1 MCHTD
6 KWANQPATL
15 PTPPGPLA
23 CGPHCLLWWLIHPSS
38 ELYFHLASWH
48 GKFCAPPTVAERPG
62 FAHTVCH
69 TAQCYSV
76 LVASPTYFNMF
87 RHAAEP
93 RSSERERLNSM
104 FVGRGAHQLARLR
117 PRVFRLTTISSN
129 MDKRTHCNNKL
140 LRLPK
145 KSKLS
150 CSKQQ
155 KCPPPSA
162 GRNTP
167 MNCSFHTFVLTLYSN
182 GTYSTPLQFSLNP
195 TVALLRLLS
204 QEMLTQDSPKE
215 DSATFGK
222 SVKASLK
229 LWARLPSTLRQ
240 VPPVIFFDHA
250 REKYVL
256 VDRLWHLLL
265 CPYIATIIY
274 FHFLASRFHLA
285 FETKL
290 NKQIV
295 SIAVFLLINQ
305 CGKTC
310 ESQWTLWNFTLPN
323 CMDNPIPTL
332 ITDTSISI
340 YSGHLLTFA

>member
-1 MCHTD
+1 MGLT
-6 KWANQPATL
+6 
-15 PTPPGPLA
+15 A
-23 CGPHCLLWWLIHPSS
+23 CFGGSS
-38 ELYFHLASWH
+38 THLASSTFTLPH
-48 GKFCAPPTVAERPG
+48 DMGNFARLKLSLRGRALHIPSATRP
-62 FAHTVCH
+62 
-69 TAQCYSV
+69 SV
-76 LVASPTYFNMF
+76 TIKPLVASPTYFNMF

-145 KSKLS
+145 KSKPS

-155 KCPPPSA
+155 KCPPSA

-195 TVALLRLLS
+195 TVAFLRLLS

-222 SVKASLK
+222 SVKVSLK
-229 LWARLPSTLRQ
+229 L
-240 VPPVIFFDHA
+240 
-250 REKYVL
+250 
-256 VDRLWHLLL
+256 
-265 CPYIATIIY
+265 
-274 FHFLASRFHLA
+274 
-285 FETKL
+285 
-290 NKQIV
+290 
-295 SIAVFLLINQ
+295 
-305 CGKTC
+305 
-310 ESQWTLWNFTLPN
+310 
-323 CMDNPIPTL
+323 
-332 ITDTSISI
+332 
-340 YSGHLLTFA
+340 